1 MDAGSLLDVLRLGD
15 HRIPINVLK
24 GVAKQVLDALV
35 YLHSVKRVIHRD
47 VKPGNILMNRKGE
60 VKLADFGVCS
70 RPRDTRDSHCAT
82 WVGTVTYMSPER
94 ITGDQYSFNADVWAV
109 GVLIVEAALGRY
121 PYLLE
126 GMDKARMEFWD
137 LLEVVLHTN
146 VSQMLPGEVDANFRS
161 FAEYLLQNDHSLRPS
176 ASEALHHPFL
186 AGVND
191 ESMRVARWTESSIQ
205 DNWRYSDAVKI
216 ARGLGRLSVSGQED
230 VPSSSL
236 NGGESRAGSHGSRGS
251 ANMGKERSRP
261 GSGTSQE
268 SVSPRRASPV
278 AAAGQRASPAPL
290 EKHHSPLAGR
300 TSPERHDK
308 RTSPLGLRR
317 PPMAPASILLRENP
331 SLARP

>member
-1 MDAGSLLDVLRLGD
+1 MEFMDAGSLLDVLRLGD

-60 VKLADFGVCS
+60 VKLADFGV
-70 RPRDTRDSHCAT
+70 
-82 WVGTVTYMSPER
+82 TYMSPER

-137 LLEVVLHTN
+137 LLEVAGPTMDLLAVVLHTN

-186 AGVND
+186 AGVNAIPKRCTTR
-191 ESMRVARWTESSIQ
+191 S
-205 DNWRYSDAVKI
+205 
-216 ARGLGRLSVSGQED
+216 
-230 VPSSSL
+230 
-236 NGGESRAGSHGSRGS
+236 SRAS
-251 ANMGKERSRP
+251 
-261 GSGTSQE
+261 T
-268 SVSPRRASPV
+268 
-278 AAAGQRASPAPL
+278 
-290 EKHHSPLAGR
+290 
-300 TSPERHDK
+300 
-308 RTSPLGLRR
+308 
-317 PPMAPASILLRENP
+317 
-331 SLARP
+331 